1 MPRREKSEYE
11 QKLIDVRRIARV
23 VKGGRRFRFRVTMVI
38 GNREGKVGAGVGK
51 GNDVAIAVSKA
62 VEQAK
67 KHMINVPIVD
77 ETIPYD
83 ILTKLGAAKVF
94 LKPAPKG
101 TGIIAGGPVRAV
113 VELAGIKN
121 IFSKIYGTSNKTNNV
136 RVAILALSKLQSRG
150 KLLKIGGEKAPE
162 VRGKPKAK

>member
-1 MPRREKSEYE
+1 MPRRERSEYE
-11 QKLIDVRRIARV
+11 QKLIDVRRITRV
-23 VKGGRRFRFRVTMVI
+23 VKGGRRFRFRATMVI
-38 GNREGKVGAGVGK
+38 GNRRGKVGAGVGK
-51 GNDVAIAVSKA
+51 GSDVAIAVSKA

-83 ILTKLGAAKVF
+83 VLIKLGAAKVF

-113 VELAGIKN
+113 MELSGIKN

-150 KLLKIGGEKAPE
+150 KLLKIRGKKAPE
-162 VRGKPKAK
+162 VRGKPKPK

>member
-23 VKGGRRFRFRVTMVI
+23 VKGGRRFRFRATMVI

-51 GNDVAIAVSKA
+51 GNDVSIAVSKA

-67 KHMINVPIVD
+67 KHMINVSIVD

-83 ILTKLGAAKVF
+83 ILTKLGAAKIF

-136 RVAILALSKLQSRG
+136 RVAILALSKLQSKE
-150 KLLKIGGEKAPE
+150 KLLKA
-162 VRGKPKAK
+162 RGKEAPKV

>member
-23 VKGGRRFRFRVTMVI
+23 VKGGRRFRFRATMVI

-67 KHMINVPIVD
+67 KHMINAPIVN

-83 ILTKLGAAKVF
+83 ILIKLGAAKVF

-113 VELAGIKN
+113 MELAGIKN

-136 RVAILALSKLQSRG
+136 RVAILALSKLQSKE
-150 KLLKIGGEKAPE
+150 KLLKIRGKKAPE
-162 VRGKPKAK
+162 VRDKPKAK

>member
-1 MPRREKSEYE
+1 
-11 QKLIDVRRIARV
+11 
-23 VKGGRRFRFRVTMVI
+23 MVI
-38 GNREGKVGAGVGK
+38 GNRRGKVGAGVGK
-51 GNDVAIAVSKA
+51 GSDVAIAVSKA

-83 ILTKLGAAKVF
+83 VLIKLGAAKVF

-113 VELAGIKN
+113 MELSGIKN

-150 KLLKIGGEKAPE
+150 KLLKIRGKKAPE
-162 VRGKPKAK
+162 VRGKPKPK